1 MSQFSSICIPRL
13 DINTSKEYIFQTL
26 CKLKLGYI
34 KNITE
39 IPLRNDPAYKRIIIK
54 IQWNKYSPKSI
65 QMQEILSQKGCVK
78 LVHSMPWY
86 WRIVPTLPQ
95 A

>member
-1 MSQFSSICIPRL
+1 MSQYSSICIPRL
-13 DINTSKEYIFQTL
+13 DINIPKEYIFHTL
-26 CKLKLGYI
+26 AKLKIGYI

-39 IPLRNDPAYKRIIIK
+39 IPLRNDATQKRIIIK
-54 IQWNKYSPKSI
+54 LQWNKHSPKSI

-86 WRIVPTLPQ
+86 WKIVPTLPQ